1 MSSSF
6 FFRRINSECG
16 REYDAL
22 ESIYECPACHDL
34 LDLAYS
40 FPDFDPRELKDTFR
54 SRRQS
59 NHPLDQSDWS
69 SPHF

>member
-40 FPDFDPRELKDTFR
+40 FPDFDAQELKALLSKLAIREVGST
-54 SRRQS
+54 S
-59 NHPLDQSDWS
+59 
-69 SPHF
+69 